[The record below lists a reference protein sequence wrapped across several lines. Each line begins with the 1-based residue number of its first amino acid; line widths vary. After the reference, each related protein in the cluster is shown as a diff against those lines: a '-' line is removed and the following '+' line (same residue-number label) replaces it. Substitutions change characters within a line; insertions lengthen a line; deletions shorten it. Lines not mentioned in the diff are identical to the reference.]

1 MPTLMER
8 VTTTPPR
15 TVGASDWFTEL
26 PPEHQREIRDLL
38 AARERAKLQSD
49 SPAQHSVQQLAEILI
64 EHFGL
69 PVKLGTVRSRLA
81 QLTREIQQCPSPK
94 ASRKK

>member
-15 TVGASDWFTEL
+15 VAGAPDWFTEL
-26 PPEHQREIRDLL
+26 PPEHRREIQDLL
-38 AARERAKLQSD
+38 AARIRARQQAD
-49 SPAQHSVQQLAEILI
+49 APAQHSMQQLAEILI

-94 ASRKK
+94 ASKKK

>member
-15 TVGASDWFTEL
+15 VAGAPDWFTEL
-26 PPEHQREIRDLL
+26 PPAHQREIRDLVATRL
-38 AARERAKLQSD
+38 RDDGSV
-49 SPAQHSVQQLAEILI
+49 QHSNSQLAEILI

-81 QLTREIQQCPSPK
+81 QLTREIQQCPPR
-94 ASRKK
+94 ASKKK

>member
-1 MPTLMER
+1 MTTLMER

-15 TVGASDWFTEL
+15 VVGAPDWFTEL

-38 AARERAKLQSD
+38 AARERSKSQPD
-49 SPAQHSVQQLAEILI
+49 SPAQHSMQQLAEILI
-64 EHFGL
+64 EHYGL

-81 QLTREIQQCPSPK
+81 QLTREIQQCPPK